1 MPFSLFHRSPV
12 SDGTANRDVATPK
25 NCRRRPLF
33 TLFRTTIW
41 KSWSRPTL
49 ARVTCP
55 LWSPAK
61 RVSTIQRSCP
71 KCSPTLP
78 NDWSAA
84 AKWSEL
90 CVRSVKVRAVV
101 TRRNCLR
108 NLCLHI
114 PSVFGFEAQTTITY
128 ELSALSIWYQDL
140 HLLWSSWQ
148 TMALL
153 GWMPWKSAA
162 EHPSHL
168 FGVRD
173 GRLRAHSS
181 KVAYKC

>member
-12 SDGTANRDVATPK
+12 SDGTANRVVATPK

-41 KSWSRPTL
+41 KSWSRPTR

-61 RVSTIQRSCP
+61 RVSTIQHSCP

-90 CVRSVKVRAVV
+90 CVTSVKVRAVV
-101 TRRNCLR
+101 TRRNC
-108 NLCLHI
+108 CAI
-114 PSVFGFEAQTTITY
+114 CVFTY
-128 ELSALSIWYQDL
+128 RWCSGSR
-140 HLLWSSWQ
+140 
-148 TMALL
+148 
-153 GWMPWKSAA
+153 PRP
-162 EHPSHL
+162 PSHMNCRHCL
-168 FGVRD
+168 SGTKTCTCC
-173 GRLRAHSS
+173 GRLGRRWHSWDGCRGICRRTHIS
-181 KVAYKC
+181 SVRCRRRPTTCSLF